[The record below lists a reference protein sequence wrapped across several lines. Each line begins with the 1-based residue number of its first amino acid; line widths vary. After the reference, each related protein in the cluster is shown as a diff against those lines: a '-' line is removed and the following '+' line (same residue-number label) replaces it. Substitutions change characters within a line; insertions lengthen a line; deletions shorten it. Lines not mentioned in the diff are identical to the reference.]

1 VPVPLLLIRHGHAG
15 SRKEWERPDDQR
27 PLSPKGRRQAE
38 GLVRLL
44 SPWAVQRILT
54 SPFLRCLETVAPLAA
69 EIGVEVEECP
79 DLAEGNGPA
88 ALRLVRALVDDKVA
102 FCTHGDVIPE
112 VLVPLA
118 DEDRL
123 DLGPRP
129 RQAKGS
135 TWVLE
140 STAGRFVKATYLPP
154 PQT

>member
-1 VPVPLLLIRHGHAG
+1 MPLLLLRHAHAG
-15 SRKEWERPDDQR
+15 SRKDWKGPDERR
-27 PLSPKGRRQAE
+27 PLSPKGQRQAQA
-38 GLVRLL
+38 LVRQL
-44 SPWAVQRILT
+44 SPWTVQRILS
-54 SPFLRCLETVAPLAA
+54 SPSVRCRETVAPLAA
-69 EIGVEVEECP
+69 ELGIDVEECA
-79 DLAEGNGPA
+79 DLGEGHGSA
-88 ALRLVRALVDDKVA
+88 ALHMARAMVDDKVA

-140 STAGRFVKATYLPP
+140 STAGRFIKATYLAPP
-154 PQT
+154 S

>member
-1 VPVPLLLIRHGHAG
+1 MLLLRHAHAG
-15 SRKEWERPDDQR
+15 SRKEWNALDQER
-27 PLSPKGRRQAE
+27 PLSPRGQRQAQA
-38 GLVRLL
+38 LVRQL
-44 SPWAVQRILT
+44 SPWTVQRILT
-54 SPFLRCLETVAPLAA
+54 SPTRRCRQTVVPLAA
-69 EIGVEVEECP
+69 ELGIEVEDCA
-79 DLAEGNGPA
+79 DLGEGRGSD
-88 ALRLVRALVDDKVA
+88 ALRLVRSMIEDKVA

-140 STAGRFVKATYLPP
+140 STAGRFTKATYLPP
-154 PQT
+154 PA